1 MANRFD
7 PGQLI
12 ARIHVS
18 HEGQGWSKGVEPISF
33 WHFTHY
39 FWCNVPGSH
48 VQVVYSFQVLVSMMN
63 RVNKILIDSV
73 FINWHS
79 HLLFCGWLTTAIAHP
94 LILSSTSYSFFFD
107 HGSNPSYPSVYTTI
121 ARKRPFICPKPH
133 GLIDRFLSPN
143 KNHPLTVPNLVFMP
157 KNWLILVVPNLVFI
171 PTKLTHLAG

>member
-1 MANRFD
+1 MYPCFGRSCFQEDVVVPHMANRFD
-7 PGQLI
+7 
-12 ARIHVS
+12 
-18 HEGQGWSKGVEPISF
+18 EDQGWSKGVEPISF

-94 LILSSTSYSFFFD
+94 LILSSTSHSFFFD
-107 HGSNPSYPSVYTTI
+107 NGSNPSYPSVHTTI
-121 ARKRPFICPKPH
+121 ARKRPFISPKPMVKH
-133 GLIDRFLSPN
+133 IASSPQ
-143 KNHPLTVPNLVFMP
+143 KNHPLTVPNLVF
-157 KNWLILVVPNLVFI
+157 IL
-171 PTKLTHLAG
+171 TKLTHLAG